1 MVHASSTTGQVSSSP
16 NCIDAVAPSSSR
28 QTRHRSIATKRDQ
41 GTPLDRAVERFPLA
55 EFAKKSPQSL
65 SSLTCRETAGFSTS
79 RGSNHS
85 TSIARRRRKAY
96 RRESNQ
102 GLLTDS
108 GTGHPRRARPARC
121 SISLLQRLVKT
132 GQFSRC
138 SEKVSSSAPLI
149 DTVAPSSSLQTRHRS
164 IAIKRVERKASKKA
178 VARFSLTDSA
188 KGSTQSKS
196 SLSCRKSVAFS
207 VSQGSNHSIPAIR
220 GPRKACR
227 RKTKQVPPTDS
238 GSGPLRRARPAR
250 SRDFYH

>member
-1 MVHASSTTGQVSSSP
+1 MLQAPPGKCRHRRIASTPLLPLRPAKQGIVVLP
-16 NCIDAVAPSSSR
+16 RREIKG
-28 QTRHRSIATKRDQ
+28 HRSIEQWSDFLSLNS
-41 GTPLDRAVERFPLA
+41 P
-55 EFAKKSPQSL
+55 KKSPQSL